1 MISVLTVN
9 AAEIN
14 AAKTGDNTVAGLS
27 STIRPVLIDLLTAR
41 FL

>member
-1 MISVLTVN
+1 MISVLNVN
-9 AAEIN
+9 AAE
-14 AAKTGDNTVAGLS
+14 TGGNTEAGLS